1 MPATIGAAVIRPR
14 QTRKAATNSR
24 TMPTDTP
31 NDRSGLAGPLCF
43 TGNLSGILSAGIVP
57 SPETTRRARI
67 PVVRV
72 ITRLNIGGPAIQAAG
87 LSPALAPL
95 GFDVTLVHG
104 TLSHGEGDM
113 RYLLTTDSRTIFVA
127 PLKRE
132 IRPWSD
138 VRALIALY
146 RILRRERPMIVH
158 THMAKA
164 GSLGRLAAALYNL
177 TRGEH
182 PRARIVHTYHGHV
195 LEGYFGGLK
204 TSLFIALERWLAR
217 RTDALIAIAPAVR
230 DELLNDY
237 GIGRAGQYHL
247 VPLGFN
253 LQQFARIDPHAREA
267 ARRELQIPAAAPVV
281 TTVGRLTAIKDQA
294 RLLAIARQIADR
306 RPNLV
311 VLMVGD
317 GELRQQLEARAAA
330 LGMAGNVRFLGWRR
344 DLATIYAATDVFA
357 LTSRNEGT
365 PVALIEAMAS
375 GVPGVA
381 TNVGGV
387 PTVIADG
394 SMGVLVERDDE
405 AAFVAGVMRLL
416 DAPDRSAMAARARAH
431 VFAHFDSQ
439 RLLRDIERLYR
450 QLLASD

>member
-1 MPATIGAAVIRPR
+1 M
-14 QTRKAATNSR
+14 
-24 TMPTDTP
+24 
-31 NDRSGLAGPLCF
+31 
-43 TGNLSGILSAGIVP
+43 
-57 SPETTRRARI
+57 
-67 PVVRV
+67 VRV

-87 LSPALAPL
+87 LSPALEPL

-104 TLSHGEGDM
+104 ALGRGEGDM
-113 RYLLTTDSRTIFVA
+113 RYLLSSDSRTIFVA
-127 PLKRE
+127 PLTRE

-138 VRALIALY
+138 LRAFISLY
-146 RILRRERPMIVH
+146 RIFRRERPLIVH

-164 GSLGRLAAALYNL
+164 GSLGRLAATLYNL
-177 TRGEH
+177 TRGQH
-182 PRARIVHTYHGHV
+182 SRARIVHTYHGHV

-204 TSLFIALERWLAR
+204 TSAFIALERWLAR
-217 RTDALIAIAPAVR
+217 RSDALIAIAPAVR
-230 DELLNDY
+230 DELLNDH

-247 VPLGFN
+247 VPLGFD
-253 LQQFARIDPHAREA
+253 LRAFATIDRHARES
-267 ARRELQIPAAAPVV
+267 ARRELHIAADAPVV

-294 RLLAIARQIADR
+294 RLLAIAREIADR

-317 GELRQQLEARAAA
+317 GELRQQLETRAAA
-330 LGMAGNVRFLGWRR
+330 LGLAGQVRFLGWRR

-387 PTVIADG
+387 PTVIADA

-416 DAPDRSAMAARARAH
+416 DAPDRAAMAARARAH
-431 VFAHFDSQ
+431 VFEHFDSQ
-439 RLLRDIERLYR
+439 RLVRDIERLYR
-450 QLLASD
+450 QLLASN

>member
-1 MPATIGAAVIRPR
+1 
-14 QTRKAATNSR
+14 
-24 TMPTDTP
+24 
-31 NDRSGLAGPLCF
+31 
-43 TGNLSGILSAGIVP
+43 VP
-57 SPETTRRARI
+57 SPDTTRRARI

-72 ITRLNIGGPAIQAAG
+72 ITRLNIGGPAIQAAA

-104 TLSHGEGDM
+104 TLTRGEGDM
-113 RYLLTTDSRTIFVA
+113 SYLLSPDTRTIFVA
-127 PLKRE
+127 PLRRE

-138 VRALIALY
+138 LRAFISLY
-146 RILRRERPMIVH
+146 RIMRRERPLIVH

-164 GSLGRLAAALYNL
+164 GLLGRLATTLYNL
-177 TRGEH
+177 TRGDH

-195 LEGYFGGLK
+195 LDGYFGGVK
-204 TSLFIALERWLAR
+204 TAMIIAFEQWLAR
-217 RTDALIAIAPAVR
+217 RSDALVAIAPAVR
-230 DELLNDY
+230 DELLTGY
-237 GIGRAGQYHL
+237 RIGRAEQYHL

-253 LQQFARIDPHAREA
+253 LTPFAAIDSHTRAA
-267 ARRELQIPAAAPVV
+267 ARRELQIAADAAVI

-294 RLLAIARQIADR
+294 RLLTIARQIADR

-311 VLMVGD
+311 VLVVGD
-317 GELRQQLEARAAA
+317 GELREPLEARAAA
-330 LGMAGNVRFLGWRR
+330 LGLTQHVRFMGWRR
-344 DLATIYAATDVFA
+344 DLVTIYAATDVFA

-387 PTVIADG
+387 PTVIADA
-394 SMGVLVERDDE
+394 SMGVLVDRGDD

-416 DAPDRSAMAARARAH
+416 DAPDRAAMAARARAH
-431 VFAHFDSQ
+431 VLAHFDSQ
-439 RLLRDIERLYR
+439 RLVGDIERLYR
-450 QLLASD
+450 QLLADV